1 MKKVFA
7 IFAIA
12 GLIATASCGGKST
25 EEQAAADSIA
35 AAAKADSIAAVE
47 AAAAQ
52 AAGLTP
58 KPVTQPASTLSYIDP
73 QDVRDP
79 ITGLTPAQTAA
90 RKAAEEFKQKKV
102 KGVVL

>member
-35 AAAKADSIAAVE
+35 AVE
-47 AAAAQ
+47 AAAAV
-52 AAGLTP
+52 AADTTA
-58 KPVTQPASTLSYIDP
+58 VADTTA
-73 QDVRDP
+73 
-79 ITGLTPAQTAA
+79 TAA
-90 RKAAEEFKQKKV
+90 Q
-102 KGVVL
+102 

>member
-35 AAAKADSIAAVE
+35 AAAAADSIAAV
-47 AAAAQ
+47 
-52 AAGLTP
+52 
-58 KPVTQPASTLSYIDP
+58 
-73 QDVRDP
+73 
-79 ITGLTPAQTAA
+79 
-90 RKAAEEFKQKKV
+90 
-102 KGVVL
+102 